1 VFIGVGFKIPVVTGP
16 AVIVYSVVVKM
27 EARFPWFKNEYLQ
40 LRYKGIDC
48 FMEDELLFCYFNAV
62 SFLTCRV

>member
-1 VFIGVGFKIPVVTGP
+1 VFIGVGFKIPVVIGP

-27 EARFPWFKNEYLQ
+27 EARFLWFKNEYLQ

-48 FMEDELLFCYFNAV
+48 FMEDELLF
-62 SFLTCRV
+62 